1 MAPYSLDELKSEV
14 TKAAVAYNAGAC
26 EEERI
31 ARISLFGSYAE
42 GRASR
47 SSDVDLLVSFES
59 AIVSLITLAKVLS
72 KMEEQLGLAVDVVQD
87 PLPDGSL
94 LQVTKV
100 VPLYERA

>member
-1 MAPYSLDELKSEV
+1 MAPYSLDELRSAV
-14 TKAAVAYNAGAC
+14 SKAVVAYNARAR

-31 ARISLFGSYAE
+31 ARVSLFGSYAE
-42 GRASR
+42 GRASQA
-47 SSDVDLLVSFES
+47 SDVDLLVSFES

-72 KMEEQLGLAVDVVQD
+72 SMEEQLGLSVDVVQD
-87 PLPDGSL
+87 PPPDGSL